1 MTEAEISRIRNE
13 FESKASQMEIKK
25 KIEVGAPP
33 SPRLAAPAR
42 APDHAPRLR

>member
-33 SPRLAAPAR
+33 G
-42 APDHAPRLR
+42 APDHALRLR